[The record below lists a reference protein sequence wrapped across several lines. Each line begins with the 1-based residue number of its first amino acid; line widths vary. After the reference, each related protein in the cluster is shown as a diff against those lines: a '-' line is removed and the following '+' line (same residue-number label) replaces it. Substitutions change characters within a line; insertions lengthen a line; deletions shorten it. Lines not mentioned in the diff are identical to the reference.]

1 MSMLMTGVNA
11 AVALA
16 DKNANRAGASVYSRR
31 AWATLTRNFIA
42 VKSSSWLI
50 VLSGFFEPVFY
61 LFAFGL
67 GIGSLIGELPD
78 ANGNMVS
85 YAAYIA
91 PALLA
96 TSAMNGAIYDST
108 WNVFFKMHFAKLYQG
123 MLSTSLGPLD
133 VALGEIAWAL
143 LRGLVYAIGFL
154 IVVTP
159 MGLVTTPWALM
170 AIPAALLVAFAFA
183 SLGMGVTSYIKGF
196 QGMNWIQ
203 FFLLPL
209 FLFSGTFFPVEV
221 YPDWLEAIVKALPLW
236 QAVEL
241 IRSLMLGTLHWG
253 LLLHVLYFAVI
264 VVVGLIFTTRRLSA
278 LFLR

>member
-1 MSMLMTGVNA
+1 MSMLMTSVNA

-16 DKNANRAGASVYSRR
+16 DKNANRPGASVYSRR

-42 VKSSSWLI
+42 VKSSSWLV

-154 IVVTP
+154 LVVTP
-159 MGLVTTPWALM
+159 MGLVSTPWALL

-183 SLGMGVTSYIKGF
+183 SLGMGVTSYINGF

-264 VVVGLIFTTRRLSA
+264 VVVGLIFTTKRLSA

>member
-1 MSMLMTGVNA
+1 MSMILTSVSA
-11 AVALA
+11 AVAIA
-16 DKNANRAGASVYSRR
+16 EKNANRPGSSVYSRR
-31 AWATLTRNFIA
+31 AWATLSRNFIA

-67 GIGSLIGELPD
+67 GIGSLIGELPN
-78 ANGNMVS
+78 ANGELVS
-85 YAAYIA
+85 YAAFIA

-123 MLSTSLGPLD
+123 MLSTSIGPLD

-143 LRGLVYAIGFL
+143 LRGLMYAIGFL
-154 IVVTP
+154 AVVTP
-159 MGLVTTPWALM
+159 MGLVTSAWALL
-170 AIPAALLVAFAFA
+170 AIPACLLVAFAFA
-183 SLGMGVTSYIKGF
+183 ALGMGVTSYINGF

-203 FFLLPL
+203 FWLLPM
-209 FLFSGTFFPVEV
+209 FLFSGTFFPVEI
-221 YPDWLEAIVKALPLW
+221 YPDWIEAIVKALPLW
-236 QAVEL
+236 HAVEL
-241 IRSLMLGTLHWG
+241 TRSLMLGTIHWG
-253 LLLHVLYFAVI
+253 LLWHVLYFAVI
-264 VVVGLIFTTRRLSA
+264 VVVGLIFTTRRLDA